1 MKIATVESFT
11 GGLMAAKITSMSG
24 ASKYYKGSLISY
36 SNEIKELL
44 GVDTSNGVINKEVAL
59 EMALKGKKYFSVDLC
74 ISFTGNAGPTAMEDK
89 PVGEVYIAFNDEWYS
104 PEFKGNRNEIRD
116 QAVEFAWEK
125 LQEIMKEQKDK

>member
-11 GGLMAAKITSMSG
+11 GGLMAAKITSMPG

-59 EMALKGKKYFSVDLC
+59 EMALKGKKYFNADLC

-89 PVGEVYIAFNDEWYS
+89 SVGEVYIAFNDKVY
-104 PEFKGNRNEIRD
+104 PLALRGNRDEIRN
-116 QAVEFAWEK
+116 QAIEFAWEK
-125 LQEIMKEQKDK
+125 LQNYML